1 MPPSDVLLADG
12 TIAVIRTL
20 GDDDREAVLHLHENV
35 SEDTLRLR
43 FFTANR
49 NAGRQ
54 YVARLFDP
62 EHTDQFALVALV
74 RGRLAG
80 LATAEVL
87 SEERAE
93 VAFLV
98 SDQDRGRGLGSLLLE
113 HLAALGRAHGLNRFD
128 ADVLADNYGMLRV
141 FRGAGFSVARRTEH
155 GEVSVELRTDVS
167 AAALDASDRREWRS
181 EARSLRPLL
190 APESVAVVGVRRSAE
205 GIGRAVLDSIVAGG
219 YAGRL
224 SVVHPAADG
233 EGGTIAGVP
242 AYPNVRAVPGPL
254 DLVDGRGA
262 AGRGGRGDRRRLCGR
277 RGRSGRRV
285 VGLLREWS
293 RRRPGPRRA
302 RPGAQRPAG
311 RPELPGRAHPR
322 RCGPAQRVVRARAP
336 RTRRARRRLAVG
348 RGRLHAARPG
358 QRPRRRRPLVRLARR
373 QARRVQQRPSRRLG
387 RRRQRVGRG
396 SLPRVVRQRLE
407 VRPHRAPLRRAQAAA
422 RRRRRRPRGARRR
435 RHRGPVRPGRGDPLP
450 RRRRALRGCGGAVA
464 AAPAR
469 RSPRRRSSATQAA
482 WAGSR
487 PAWPRARA

>member
-1 MPPSDVLLADG
+1 MTRVTTTSGVSPREWSVPPSDVLLADG

-20 GDDDREAVLHLHENV
+20 ADRRPRGGAGPPRARLRGHP
-35 SEDTLRLR
+35 RLR

-62 EHTDQFALVALV
+62 EHTEQFALVALV

-87 SEERAE
+87 SEDRAE

-141 FRGAGFSVARRTEH
+141 FRGAGFSIARRTEH

-205 GIGRAVLDSIVAGG
+205 GHRPRRARLHRRGRVRRAAVGRAPGG
-219 YAGRL
+219 RRRGRR
-224 SVVHPAADG
+224 DRRG
-233 EGGTIAGVP
+233 AGVP
-242 AYPNVRAVPGPL
+242 ERAGRAGPARPGH
-254 DLVDGRGA
+254 GRGA
-262 AGRGGRGDRRRLCGR
+262 AGRGGRGDRRRLRGR
-277 RGRSGRRV
+277 RGRGGRRV
-285 VGLLREWS
+285 VGLLRGS
-293 RRRPGPRRA
+293 ATTTTGTSSSSPGPTASGWSARTPRA
-302 RPGAQRPAG
+302 CSATP
-311 RPELPGRAHPR
+311 
-322 RCGPAQRVVRARAP
+322 VRARS
-336 RTRRARRRLAVG
+336 TRRSRACSPSAAGSPSPRSRAGSASRCSTWRSDLGVGVHSFVSLGAKLDVSSNDLLAAWGDDDSVSVG
-348 RGRLHAARPG
+348 ALYLESFGNA
-358 QRPRRRRPLVRLARR
+358 
-373 QARRVQQRPSRRLG
+373 
-387 RRRQRVGRG
+387 
-396 SLPRVVRQRLE
+396 LE

-422 RRRRRRPRGARRR
+422 RRRRRRPRGR
-435 RHRGPVRPGRGDPLP
+435 
-450 RRRRALRGCGGAVA
+450 
-464 AAPAR
+464 AAPSASR
-469 RSPRRRSSATQAA
+469 RCSPRRA
-482 WAGSR
+482 
-487 PAWPRARA
+487 